1 MEQSNGFLLNRIVN
15 CLCLIV
21 FSILLFSCGNR
32 KASVE
37 ETACDSVE
45 FQAEISYPFLID
57 KSNKNEREIEINDI
71 AKVSYLKLGTDTKS
85 LIPRK
90 WGFSG
95 IFLTDK
101 DLFLSFG
108 ENIYRFGLD
117 GTFLNNIGKRGAA
130 PFEFTL
136 GGIFSVNEETQELF
150 LLDVAQ
156 QRISVYTY
164 GGKYLRSV
172 KCEERFDRFYVLND
186 SLAVC
191 STNDITNDIRA
202 FTISLRDGK
211 VGHVLLEK
219 RILANTQNLMVNIGA
234 FSRINKL
241 GDRIYLCVSTSD
253 TIYAYDTKNNMVD
266 PIYIQNPLKTDEDKV
281 KTVPYLQFESSRF
294 ASVFIGDIPMPDFTY
309 WVDKESGECSRVKIR
324 NRDLDDYVLAWGT
337 NRDNLIFDI
346 LEMPELKKRLK
357 QGKLSGELKSLVE
370 QSDEEDNPIIM
381 FAEIKN

>member
-1 MEQSNGFLLNRIVN
+1 MKHNLFLLVTVIFVS
-15 CLCLIV
+15 V
-21 FSILLFSCGNR
+21 SFLLFSCGNR

-45 FQAEISYPFLID
+45 VQAEISYPFLID
-57 KSNKNEREIEINDI
+57 KSNEDERDIEINDI
-71 AKVSYLKLGTDTKS
+71 AKVSYLKLGTNTKS

-90 WGFSG
+90 WSFSG

-130 PFEFTL
+130 PFEFVV

-156 QRISVYTY
+156 QRISAYTY

-172 KCEERFDRFYVLND
+172 KCEKGFDRFYVLND
-186 SLAVC
+186 SLAIC

-211 VGHVLLEK
+211 VDHVLLEK
-219 RILANTQNLMVNIGA
+219 RMLADTRNLMTNIGA
-234 FSRINKL
+234 FSRLNKL
-241 GDRIYLCVSTSD
+241 GDRIYLCISSSD
-253 TIYAYDTKNNMVD
+253 TIYVYDTKSHILD
-266 PIYIQNPLKTDEDKV
+266 PVYIQNPLKTDVDKV

-294 ASVFIGDIPMPDFTY
+294 ASILINDIPRPDFTY

-337 NRDNLIFDI
+337 NRDNWVFDI
-346 LEMPELKKRLK
+346 LEMPRLKERLK

-381 FAEIKN
+381 IAEIEK

>member
-1 MEQSNGFLLNRIVN
+1 MKLVV
-15 CLCLIV
+15 CLIV
-21 FSILLFSCGNR
+21 FSFLLFSCGNR

-37 ETACDSVE
+37 ETTCDSVE
-45 FQAEISYPFLID
+45 VQAEISYPFLID
-57 KSNKNEREIEINDI
+57 KSNEDERDIEINDI
-71 AKVSYLKLGTDTKS
+71 AKVSYLKLGTNTKS

-90 WGFSG
+90 WSFSG

-130 PFEFTL
+130 PFEFVV

-172 KCEERFDRFYVLND
+172 KCEKGFDRFYVLND
-186 SLAVC
+186 SLAIC

-211 VGHVLLEK
+211 VDPVLLADRK
-219 RILANTQNLMVNIGA
+219 RV
-234 FSRINKL
+234 
-241 GDRIYLCVSTSD
+241 V
-253 TIYAYDTKNNMVD
+253 
-266 PIYIQNPLKTDEDKV
+266 
-281 KTVPYLQFESSRF
+281 
-294 ASVFIGDIPMPDFTY
+294 
-309 WVDKESGECSRVKIR
+309 
-324 NRDLDDYVLAWGT
+324 
-337 NRDNLIFDI
+337 
-346 LEMPELKKRLK
+346 
-357 QGKLSGELKSLVE
+357 
-370 QSDEEDNPIIM
+370 
-381 FAEIKN
+381 